1 MEVKVLKGILDADDR
16 IAADNRRLLD
26 ARSIFALN
34 VMASPGAGKTS
45 VILATI
51 RMLREQLGIGVIEGD
66 ISSTVDADAVAAEGI
81 PVVQIN
87 TGGSCHLD
95 ANMIGSAL
103 SSLPLDD
110 VTLLMVENVGN
121 LVCPAEFAIGEDR
134 KVLVSSVPEG
144 DDKPYKYPLMFTA
157 VDLVLI
163 NKIDLLPYVKFDVR
177 AFSDAVRAM
186 NSRAEIIPVSCST
199 GEGLQDWT
207 DWVLRQVGSGSRFS
221 AAAAQQLVSGGSRLP
236 RGGRE
241 CRWLDSSSPLV
252 TRHDPAAAKPCQPG
266 RLLRRFHPV
275 AHSFN
280 GL

>member
-1 MEVKVLKGILDADDR
+1 MEVKVLKGILDANDR

-26 ARSIFALN
+26 AKGIFALN

-51 RMLREQLGIGVIEGD
+51 RTLREKLNIGVIEGD

-95 ANMIGSAL
+95 ANMIGTAL
-103 SSLPLDD
+103 SGLPLDD
-110 VTLLMVENVGN
+110 LSVLLIENVGN
-121 LVCPAEFAIGEDR
+121 LVCPAEFAMGEDR

-177 AFSDAVRAM
+177 AFSNAVRSM
-186 NSRAEIIPVSCST
+186 NHRAEIIPVSCST
-199 GEGLQDWT
+199 GEGLQNWT
-207 DWVLRQVGSGSRFS
+207 DWVLRQVGSGS
-221 AAAAQQLVSGGSRLP
+221 L
-236 RGGRE
+236 
-241 CRWLDSSSPLV
+241 
-252 TRHDPAAAKPCQPG
+252 
-266 RLLRRFHPV
+266 
-275 AHSFN
+275 
-280 GL
+280 